1 MALFPATVR
10 RNSLTN
16 YMTYKHLH
24 KYMKDNFNI
33 SKVQLKV
40 EAKKTKSLG
49 GGLDSRAQK
58 KASSKNKKRQS
69 TALLSYIAFMCCK

>member
-1 MALFPATVR
+1 
-10 RNSLTN
+10 
-16 YMTYKHLH
+16 
-24 KYMKDNFNI
+24 MKDNFNI